1 MSNVPSTIHSLFY
14 FNKEQSANIL
24 QILGKYMYRKA
35 ENNIDDSVSTVPFSY
50 VAPSISSMS
59 HHYDLEVEPA
69 LISGCDDE
77 VVEDD
82 DNVET
87 VDNVVNETIVQSPNS
102 IVQSPNSIVQ
112 SPNPISNIEYHYPKQ
127 QDTLFWCIFIAVH
140 GYDEYLQV
148 SRNYGVKELEVKQK
162 VSKWLQT
169 NLSKMKNTNIKV
181 TKVAMQEIMSE
192 LITSVKE
199 TSIMAMLAM
208 ITHFNINVILVDST
222 GALMLDFKAD
232 RDNDLTRTFVLQKD
246 SFGKYKIRTDSFSKE
261 QAEEFKKPMVC
272 LESHLRPLKPITNYQ
287 TDELKTLARRLGGFD
302 ENYKYKKAELYEELT
317 EAMRWK

>member
-14 FNKEQSANIL
+14 FNKEQSSNIL

-35 ENNIDDSVSTVPFSY
+35 KNNIDDSVSTVPFSY

-69 LISGCDDE
+69 LISSCDNGE
-77 VVEDD
+77 TV
-82 DNVET
+82 NET
-87 VDNVVNETIVQSPNS
+87 VDNSVNETVVQSPNS
-102 IVQSPNSIVQ
+102 I
-112 SPNPISNIEYHYPKQ
+112 SNIEYYYPKQ

-148 SRNYGVKELEVKQK
+148 SRNYGVKELEIKQK

-232 RDNDLTRTFVLQKD
+232 RDNDLTQTFVLQKD